1 MSLEQRK
8 KEKILLNEI
17 GERGRKLFINVLI
30 GIKRLM
36 RANIDIIVIL
46 WKGLMLSFLWIKSDN
61 KKSVIVFMGVVV
73 GTALLDVV
81 IFKDAFNISFSKFN
95 LVLRFILRNVV
106 EIGLM
111 SIGGGVG
118 YVLAKVNKDN
128 QLI

>member
-1 MSLEQRK
+1 M
-8 KEKILLNEI
+8 KIS
-17 GERGRKLFINVLI
+17 F
-30 GIKRLM
+30 
-36 RANIDIIVIL
+36 DI
-46 WKGLMLSFLWIKSDN
+46 N

-128 QLI
+128 QLIIKIKRGD

>member
-1 MSLEQRK
+1 M
-8 KEKILLNEI
+8 KIS
-17 GERGRKLFINVLI
+17 F
-30 GIKRLM
+30 
-36 RANIDIIVIL
+36 DI
-46 WKGLMLSFLWIKSDN
+46 N

-128 QLI
+128 QLIIKIKIPAHHLADFFNS